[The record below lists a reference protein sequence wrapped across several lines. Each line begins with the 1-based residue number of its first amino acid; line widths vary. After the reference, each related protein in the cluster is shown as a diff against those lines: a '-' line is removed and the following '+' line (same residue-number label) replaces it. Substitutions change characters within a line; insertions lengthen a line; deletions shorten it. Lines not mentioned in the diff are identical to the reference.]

1 MRDFFFHLKA
11 PRGLEGSVVPVSCEG
26 PEQAFMEACRVI
38 PQVAAEILR
47 AGQDPMRC
55 EFVIRNL
62 KGEEMF
68 TVPFSELIRET
79 PAKARH

>member
-1 MRDFFFHLKA
+1 MRDFFFHLKT

-26 PEQAFMEACRVI
+26 PEEAFMEACRVI

-47 AGQDPMRC
+47 AGHDPMKC

-62 KGEEMF
+62 RGEEMF

>member
-1 MRDFFFHLKA
+1 MRDFYFHLQTA
-11 PRGLEGSVVPVSCEG
+11 QGLQPALVTITCEG
-26 PEQAFMEACRVI
+26 PEVAFMEACRVI

-47 AGQDPMRC
+47 AGQDPMKC

-62 KGEEMF
+62 RGEEMF